1 MSAADLMLIVG
12 AGQAGA
18 TAAATLR
25 TLGHRGQIV
34 IVGDELHRP
43 YERPPLSKAVLGDA
57 TVDEKISIH
66 PPDFHSENGI
76 DLRLGVSVRSLDP
89 THSIAHLSDGQSVLF
104 SRCLL
109 ATGGAVRPL
118 SLLPPGTPR
127 VHYLR
132 TLDDA
137 RALRN
142 AMGAERSVV
151 VLGGGFLGLEMA
163 STARGL
169 GLAVTVIESAPR
181 VLARALPPEMSQW
194 LQQRVRAAGVDLRLD
209 SPVRSIE
216 IQDEGIALTLV
227 DGDRL
232 FAPLI
237 VVAVGQQPR
246 VDLAQAAGI
255 ELHPSQGG
263 IRVDAQGRT
272 SVPTVYAAGDCA
284 SQLQPLA
291 GEELRLESWQSANE
305 QARVAAAS
313 MLGVPAEPA
322 ALPWFWT
329 DLFDCNVQMLG
340 LPVPGLTYIA
350 RGETAANNGARPKFM
365 LLGLSGLTLRHAI
378 AVNAGGELRSLRELI
393 ERGTPCDP
401 SRLQDTNLALRQVVR
416 DAIADATPN
425 LTR

>member
-1 MSAADLMLIVG
+1 M
-12 AGQAGA
+12 
-18 TAAATLR
+18 
-25 TLGHRGQIV
+25 
-34 IVGDELHRP
+34 
-43 YERPPLSKAVLGDA
+43 
-57 TVDEKISIH
+57 
-66 PPDFHSENGI
+66 
-76 DLRLGVSVRSLDP
+76 
-89 THSIAHLSDGQSVLF
+89 
-104 SRCLL
+104 
-109 ATGGAVRPL
+109 
-118 SLLPPGTPR
+118 
-127 VHYLR
+127 
-132 TLDDA
+132 
-137 RALRN
+137 
-142 AMGAERSVV
+142 
-151 VLGGGFLGLEMA
+151 
-163 STARGL
+163 
-169 GLAVTVIESAPR
+169 
-181 VLARALPPEMSQW
+181 
-194 LQQRVRAAGVDLRLD
+194 
-209 SPVRSIE
+209 
-216 IQDEGIALTLV
+216 
-227 DGDRL
+227 
-232 FAPLI
+232 
-237 VVAVGQQPR
+237 
-246 VDLAQAAGI
+246 
-255 ELHPSQGG
+255 
-263 IRVDAQGRT
+263 
-272 SVPTVYAAGDCA
+272 PTVYAAGDCA